1 MSPHSH
7 IPILPPT
14 AFCKI
19 PFVRK
24 SPNQPNHSVAQ
35 LFVNVHFVPVSNEK
49 AATQQPT
56 HSNQRKTL
64 RLYRLAILSTS
75 SSQRY
80 ATDFSTTFHAG
91 PALFPSHCKST
102 TNKLYLQ

>member
-1 MSPHSH
+1 MSPHGHTLISS
-7 IPILPPT
+7 T
-14 AFCKI
+14 DRFCTI

-64 RLYRLAILSTS
+64 RLIPVSHTFYVLV
-75 SSQRY
+75 
-80 ATDFSTTFHAG
+80 TT
-91 PALFPSHCKST
+91 LC
-102 TNKLYLQ
+102 N